1 MKSIYFVIALAA
13 LLTVGC
19 NQAKVQETHEDE
31 VFKIYLTAY
40 NPGFELFAES
50 DPLVSGM
57 SCNVLAHFTFLSDFK
72 PLDSASVTVRLVA
85 DGNET
90 SLTPGVHLRQGIY
103 NFDITPGAPGESTVV
118 FEVKTPS
125 GTVEIFEIP
134 VVVYPD
140 KQAADE
146 AAERDEPVVTNA
158 IAFTK
163 EQTWKAD
170 FSTDLPHLEPF
181 GQVIRTTA
189 QVLSAP
195 DDQIMVTAATSGVII
210 FSGTNV
216 LEGQRVSPGQV
227 LFTISGSGL
236 ADNNSAL
243 RYSETVN
250 NYEKAKADYER
261 QSVLAKDKIVSERE
275 LLVTEKEYKN
285 AAAAYE
291 LLSKNFNISGQKVS
305 CPLAGYV
312 KELFV
317 MNGEFVE
324 TGNPLMT
331 VAANR
336 SLILKAGVAQKYAT
350 VLDDINSANIRI
362 AETGMTYT
370 LEELHGR
377 VISRGHST
385 DADNYLVP
393 VVLQI
398 DNISGFIPGGFAEV
412 FLKTV
417 TNTKALTVPNN
428 ALLEEQ
434 GNFFVMVQVTPELF
448 EKREVKVGTTDGLKS
463 EITMGLDRTERIVTR
478 GAVLVKL
485 SQASGTLDPHAGHVH

>member
-1 MKSIYFVIALAA
+1 
-13 LLTVGC
+13 
-19 NQAKVQETHEDE
+19 
-31 VFKIYLTAY
+31 
-40 NPGFELFAES
+40 
-50 DPLVSGM
+50 
-57 SCNVLAHFTFLSDFK
+57 
-72 PLDSASVTVRLVA
+72 
-85 DGNET
+85 
-90 SLTPGVHLRQGIY
+90 
-103 NFDITPGAPGESTVV
+103 
-118 FEVKTPS
+118 
-125 GTVEIFEIP
+125 
-134 VVVYPD
+134 
-140 KQAADE
+140 
-146 AAERDEPVVTNA
+146 
-158 IAFTK
+158 
-163 EQTWKAD
+163 
-170 FSTDLPHLEPF
+170 
-181 GQVIRTTA
+181 
-189 QVLSAP
+189 
-195 DDQIMVTAATSGVII
+195 MVTAATGGVII
-210 FSGTNV
+210 FSGTNIM
-216 LEGQRVSPGQV
+216 EGQRVTPGQV
-227 LFTISGSGL
+227 LFTISGTGL

-243 RYSETVN
+243 RYSETIN

-261 QSVLAKDKIVSERE
+261 QSLLAKDKIVSEKE

-305 CPLAGYV
+305 CPIAGYV
-312 KELFV
+312 KELYV

-324 TGNPLMT
+324 TGRPLMT

-336 SLILKAGVAQKYAT
+336 SLILKSGVSQKYAT
-350 VLDDINSANIRI
+350 VLDDIYSANIRI

-398 DNISGFIPGGFAEV
+398 DNVSGFITGGFAEV

-417 TNTKALTVPNN
+417 TNTEALTVPNS

-434 GNFFVMVQVTPELF
+434 GNFFIMVQVTPELF
-448 EKREVKVGTTDGLKS
+448 EKREVKVGATDGLKS
-463 EITMGLDRTERIVTR
+463 EITSGLDITERVVTR